1 MRAARIFNTACTCL
15 AVGVVLALGAARA
28 QADDRPFVQT
38 SHAVAEDDDEGNWS
52 LETWWLPV
60 GSRRV
65 FNLAPEYAFSPYTT
79 LQFRNFVAQ
88 DRLLG
93 ERSVGV
99 ETEFKHL
106 FNHLGRDGFGWG
118 VHVSLTVARE
128 GEAAFQV
135 QSLAAKWIGT
145 LNLLG
150 GDAKLHLNGGLNK
163 VRAERREWI
172 GSLVLEHKL
181 PWRSTAFFELGREDR
196 ENLLHAGVR
205 HWVRRDKMAVDFSAQ
220 QQRLREGRARG
231 LVLGLAWYDL

>member
-1 MRAARIFNTACTCL
+1 MSAARIPSLHRTCL
-15 AVGVVLALGAARA
+15 AVGVMLALGAPPA

-38 SHAVAEDDDEGNWS
+38 SHAAAEDDDEGNWS
-52 LETWWLPV
+52 LETWWLTV

-65 FNLAPEYAFSPYTT
+65 LNVAPEYAFSPYTT
-79 LQFRNFVAQ
+79 LQFRSFVAR

-93 ERSVGV
+93 ERAVGV

-118 VHVSLTVARE
+118 VHLSLTVARE
-128 GEAAFQV
+128 GHAAFQV
-135 QSLAAKWIGT
+135 QALAAKWIGT

-150 GDAKLHLNGGLNK
+150 GDAKMHLNGGLNK
-163 VRAERREWI
+163 ARDERREWI
-172 GSLVLEHKL
+172 GSLALEHKL

-196 ENLLHAGVR
+196 ETLLHAGVR
-205 HWVRRDKMAVDFSAQ
+205 HWIKRDKLAVDFSAL
-220 QQRLREGRARG
+220 QQRLREGRVHG